1 MEFDKIWKFFLLF
14 ILFEFF
20 GLFNEKKKVF
30 SNSAVSEAC
39 LSERAQKMLPNEPLD
54 VKKFVEL
61 AENEPLQTQAL
72 TTGSLGV
79 TWPLLLS

>member
-1 MEFDKIWKFFLLF
+1 M
-14 ILFEFF
+14 
-20 GLFNEKKKVF
+20 VF

-61 AENEPLQTQAL
+61 AENEPLQNQAL
-72 TTGSLGV
+72 ATGSLGV
-79 TWPLLLS
+79 TWRFLPVHVEDRQLAEVLPKRRYRLHARR